1 MKEMTSLERVKAV
14 LRGQV
19 PDFLPVI
26 PQSFMFAM
34 QDGGYNIGTVNRKP
48 AVMAKCHLECR
59 EKYGYDGC
67 VMDVDDSTLAEACG
81 AKVIYREG
89 NVAVVKESEPVLKD
103 LRQIDDLRM
112 PNPKT
117 DGRLPE
123 WLETTS
129 RIAEKI
135 GKEAVVMGRAD
146 QGPFN
151 LLCILRGTQ
160 EFMLDLLEEDEDV
173 ILHALEW
180 TTQVHIDFAKAQLE
194 AGANMTSMGDAY
206 ASPNLVSPSVYR
218 KYAFPFEKAVVDAVQ
233 TPDLPYSI
241 HICGDTNQIIAD
253 MGETGA
259 KILEIDWKLDM
270 KKAREL
276 VPQDTVLMGN
286 VNPSDPLYLGTPE
299 EVDGAVR
306 KVVEATRGEGLIISS
321 GCAIGANT
329 SPENMKAFVA
339 AGRRYGA
346 YDTIMKL
353 REMED

>member
-1 MKEMTSLERVKAV
+1 MKMMTSLERVQAV
-14 LRGQV
+14 MQGEI

-26 PQSFMFAM
+26 PQSFLFAM
-34 QDGGYNIGTVNRKP
+34 QDNGYSIGTVNRKP
-48 AVMAKCHLECR
+48 SIMAKCHLECR

-103 LRQIDDLRM
+103 LRQIDDLKM
-112 PNPKT
+112 PDPQK

-135 GKEAVVMGRAD
+135 SQEAVVMGRAD

-160 EFMLDLLEEDEDV
+160 EFMLDLLEEEEDV

-180 TTQVHIDFAKAQLE
+180 TTKVHIAFAKAQLE
-194 AGANMTSMGDAY
+194 AGATMTSMGDAY
-206 ASPNLVSPSVYR
+206 ASPNLVSPAVYR
-218 KYAFPFEKAVVDAVQ
+218 KYALPFEKKVVDAVQ
-233 TPDLPYSI
+233 TVQKPFSI
-241 HICGDTNQIIAD
+241 HICGDTNQIIED
-253 MGETGA
+253 MGQTGA
-259 KILEIDWKLDM
+259 RILEVDWKLDM
-270 KKAREL
+270 KKARAKI
-276 VPQDTVLMGN
+276 PDHTILMGN
-286 VNPSDPLYLGTPE
+286 VNPSDPLYLGTSMD
-299 EVDGAVR
+299 VDAAVK
-306 KVVEATRGEGLIISS
+306 KVVEDTKGKGLIISS

-329 SPENMKAFVA
+329 KPENIQAFVK
-339 AGRRYGA
+339 AGRTYGA
-346 YDTIMKL
+346 YENVMKL
-353 REMED
+353 QM